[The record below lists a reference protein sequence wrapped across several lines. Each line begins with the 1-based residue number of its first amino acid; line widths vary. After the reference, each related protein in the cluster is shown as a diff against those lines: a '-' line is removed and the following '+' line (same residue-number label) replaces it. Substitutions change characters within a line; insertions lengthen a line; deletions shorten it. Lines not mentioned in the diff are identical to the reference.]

1 MLISF
6 STLGCPEWKWNEIL
20 ATARDMKYDGIEVRG
35 ICREMFAPN
44 IGIFSDEN
52 IEQTKKQL
60 SDRGLEISIL
70 TTGAYLSDPSYLPM
84 AEAEV
89 LAYARLACKLGVKY
103 IRVMGEDTPQPKEES
118 TKEELCKNYAKICDI
133 CLPYGVTPLIETNGI
148 LASSDNMKYV
158 MENVNRENAG
168 VLWDI
173 HHPYRYYGESA
184 NETGN
189 RIGRYVKHV
198 HIKDSYIEN
207 GKMYYTLMGYG
218 DNPVREACRFLKD
231 IGYTGYYSYE
241 WVKRWVPE
249 LEGSG
254 IAFHTYSD
262 YMRGL
267 ENILK

>member
-20 ATARDMKYDGIEVRG
+20 ATASDMKYDGIEIRG
-35 ICREMFAPN
+35 IYREMFAPS
-44 IGIFSDEN
+44 ISIFSEEN
-52 IEQTKKQL
+52 AEKTLEQLKAR
-60 SDRGLEISIL
+60 SLEIPLL
-70 TTGAYLSDPSYLPM
+70 TTGAYMSDPSQLPL
-84 AEAEV
+84 AELEV
-89 LAYARLACKLGVKY
+89 ESYAKLAKRLGVKY
-103 IRVMGEDTPQPKEES
+103 IRVLGEKSPEPEGLVTLD
-118 TKEELCKNYAKICDI
+118 ELVENYRKMCDI
-133 CLPYGVTPLIETNGI
+133 CAIYGVTPLIETNGI
-148 LASSDNMKYV
+148 LASTDNMKYV
-158 MENVNRENAG
+158 IEHTERENSG

-173 HHPYRYYGESA
+173 HHPYRFYGESA
-184 NETGN
+184 EKTAEN
-189 RIGRYVKHV
+189 IGKYVKHV
-198 HIKDSYIEN
+198 HIKDSYMEN

-218 DNPVREACRFLKD
+218 DNPVREACRRLKD
-231 IGYTGYYSYE
+231 IGYAGYYSYE